1 MNAVQPLSPANAIRT
16 LSLAMAWAFA
26 ALPCF
31 TPAHADYLPDPK
43 AAEAALWASPSVAQ
57 SRGEYA
63 AQSLRSQ
70 SLQKGREEWKLDAEV
85 DQRRIQTTPSDDF
98 AEWGLALSRPIRMP
112 ARAEADRALA
122 GALNAH
128 AEASLGEALHESG
141 RQLLTLWFDWLN
153 QSSQSSLWQA
163 QRQLAEQQL
172 ATVNARIR
180 LGEAPRTERVNAE
193 AALAQIRLQQQQ
205 AATRLQQARGRLLA
219 QFPTLSL
226 AADTTLTPPAQAG
239 FQGSADQYVDA
250 VLEHNHE
257 LLRARRQADVLQ
269 AEARKFAQ
277 HRSVDPTVGVFYRN
291 EMGGNEH
298 VLGLGVGLTLPGGA
312 RRTDQEA
319 AEQLAATAQDTA
331 IRLEQRLR
339 QEARTDFET
348 ASAQMANWE
357 QAHLAAL
364 ALDEA
369 ARLAARAYDLGEGS
383 LDQVLVNRRLALEG
397 QLTAQQVQ
405 IDALAANARLKL
417 DAHELWP
424 LDVDADR
431 AHAHP

>member
-1 MNAVQPLSPANAIRT
+1 MIAVHKP
-16 LSLAMAWAFA
+16 SLALALALAFS
-26 ALPCF
+26 
-31 TPAHADYLPDPK
+31 AHVQADYLPDPA
-43 AAEAALWASPSVAQ
+43 AAEAALRASPMVAQ
-57 SRGEYA
+57 ARGDLA

-70 SLQKGREEWKLDAEV
+70 SLEQGRAEWKVDAEV
-85 DQRRIQTTPSDDF
+85 DQRRIQSTPSDNF

-112 ARAEADRALA
+112 ARADADRALA
-122 GALNAH
+122 GALTAH

-153 QSSQSSLWQA
+153 QASQSSLWQA
-163 QRQLAEQQL
+163 QLQLAEQQL

-180 LGEAPRTERVNAE
+180 LGEAPRAERVNAE

-205 AATRLQQARGRLLA
+205 AATRMQQARNRLLA
-219 QFPTLSL
+219 QFPGLPLT
-226 AADTTLTPPAQAG
+226 ADTTLPPPAPPVG
-239 FQGSADQYVDA
+239 TADDYVNV

-257 LLRARRQADVLQ
+257 LFRARRQADVLQ
-269 AEARKFAQ
+269 AEARQLAQ
-277 HRSVDPTVGVFYRN
+277 HRSVDPTVGMFYRN

-319 AEQLAATAQDTA
+319 AEQLAATAQDAA

-339 QEARTDFET
+339 QEARADFET
-348 ASAQMANWE
+348 AVAQAANWQ
-357 QAHLAAL
+357 QADQAAQAL
-364 ALDEA
+364 AEA
-369 ARLAARAYDLGEGS
+369 ARLAARAYGLGEGS

-405 IDALAANARLKL
+405 LDTLAAHARLKL
-417 DAHELWP
+417 DSHQLWP
-424 LDVDADR
+424 LDVDADST
-431 AHAHP
+431 HAHP